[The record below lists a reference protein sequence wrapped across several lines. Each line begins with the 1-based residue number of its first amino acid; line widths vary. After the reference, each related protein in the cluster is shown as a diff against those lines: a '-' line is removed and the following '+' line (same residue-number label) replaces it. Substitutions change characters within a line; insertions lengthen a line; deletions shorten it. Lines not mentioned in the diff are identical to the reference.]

1 MDAFLG
7 STPFIFGKKQSAV
20 AAETHVLL
28 VKFVDLGHET
38 LHNGGQANGFLNSHR
53 HIANP
58 EFNRRVERV
67 YAQIPPDFLGIV
79 YGSGLDH
86 QVNISVKFGH
96 TAEIAGDSG
105 TREFYKDLLA
115 VRFEARLTAYP
126 EGRVGRKRI
135 HVRQE
140 ISHNVLDPYALFP
153 VRNAYMNVKSEDKV
167 GAGNISEVA
176 DDF

>member
-7 STPFIFGKKQSAV
+7 CTPFIFGKKQSAV

-67 YAQIPPDFLGIV
+67 NAQIPPYFLGIV

-86 QVNISVKFGH
+86 QVDVSVKFSNA
-96 TAEIAGDSG
+96 AEITGYSG
-105 TREFYKDLLA
+105 AREFNKNMLA
-115 VRFEARLTAYP
+115 VGLEPCLAAHP
-126 EGRVGRKRI
+126 EGRIGRKRI
-135 HVRQE
+135 HMRQE
-140 ISHNVLDPYALFP
+140 IPHDVLDPYALFP
-153 VRNAYMNVKSEDKV
+153 VRNAYM
-167 GAGNISEVA
+167 
-176 DDF
+176 